1 MDYSPPKEVAYIC
14 DNCNHENKTKIHWRN
29 SFVFEKCA
37 KCKNECRI
45 DFRNGKL
52 KQTVNG
58 E

>member
-45 DFRNGKL
+45 DFRNGKQ
-52 KQTVNG
+52 KPKN
-58 E
+58 